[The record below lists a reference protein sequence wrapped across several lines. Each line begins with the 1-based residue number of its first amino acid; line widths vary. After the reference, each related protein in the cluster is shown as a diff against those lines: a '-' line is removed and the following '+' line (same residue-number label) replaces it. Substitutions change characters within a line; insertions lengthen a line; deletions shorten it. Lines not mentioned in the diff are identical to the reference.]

1 MRKEKEEVE
10 EEERK
15 SECDCVTQNQD
26 ILQHLQPFANIL
38 EEETNKKNANSSS
51 STS

>member
-26 ILQHLQPFANIL
+26 IFNTYNLLQIF
-38 EEETNKKNANSSS
+38 
-51 STS
+51 